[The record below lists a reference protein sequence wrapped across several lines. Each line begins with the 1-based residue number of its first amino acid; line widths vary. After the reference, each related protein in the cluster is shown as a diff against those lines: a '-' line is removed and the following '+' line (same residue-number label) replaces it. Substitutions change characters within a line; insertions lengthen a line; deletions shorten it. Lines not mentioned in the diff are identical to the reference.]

1 MQFFNKYKKQG
12 SFGFSNCKDMANA
25 IVDNISED
33 ALGGTIDK
41 IELSKIGQGPDEK
54 SGYFLNIYLKHE
66 FVH

>member
-1 MQFFNKYKKQG
+1 
-12 SFGFSNCKDMANA
+12 MANA